1 MPSFL
6 PQHAKLSNSASYSR
20 SSKQIPTLSDWNNH
34 NHMELLQ
41 WGNWS
46 VQQNISVLDYMEG
59 MDSVRNKY
67 KMTNHNLD
75 LSMLLK

>member
-1 MPSFL
+1 
-6 PQHAKLSNSASYSR
+6 
-20 SSKQIPTLSDWNNH
+20 
-34 NHMELLQ
+34 MELLQ

-67 KMTNHNLD
+67 KMMNHNLD